1 MVALLLVPYNPAVLV
16 DQAVE
21 VIVQEVLVMK
31 DQETLLPLL
40 VFKEKMVV
48 IQVEVML
55 EEVVENMP
63 LQSKGLQEEIS

>member
-1 MVALLLVPYNPAVLV
+1 M
-16 DQAVE
+16 DQAAE

-63 LQSKGLQEEIS
+63 LQSKGLQEEHPEFLQVVQV